1 MTKSNLVDLEVQV
14 LHLTEK
20 AVKFTTDGNNE
31 IWLPLSL
38 CEIETKDPRG
48 LVGGAIA
55 ILTSEQ
61 HILEEKGAV

>member
-1 MTKSNLVDLEVQV
+1 MRSNLVDIEVQV
-14 LHLTEK
+14 LHLTAK
-20 AVKFTTDGNNE
+20 AVKFTTDGDNE
-31 IWLPLSL
+31 IWLPLAA

-55 ILTSEQ
+55 TITSEQ